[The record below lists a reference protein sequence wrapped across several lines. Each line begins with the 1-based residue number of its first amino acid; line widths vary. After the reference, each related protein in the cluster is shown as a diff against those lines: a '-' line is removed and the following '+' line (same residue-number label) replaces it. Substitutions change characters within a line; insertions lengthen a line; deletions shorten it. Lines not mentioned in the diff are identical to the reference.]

1 MTCFLYGGLEWTWFV
16 SVEIG
21 FYVVSG
27 SGLPLFCVGD
37 RNRFDIRVEIEVDL
51 VFASVVELDVVSVY
65 GMQLYFI
72 SV

>member
-27 SGLPLFCVGD
+27 SGLPLLLCRGSKS
-37 RNRFDIRVEIEVDL
+37 I
-51 VFASVVELDVVSVY
+51 
-65 GMQLYFI
+65 
-72 SV
+72 